1 MRNCFGTAVIECC
14 EVTLNRIT
22 IAHLIT
28 ELNTGGA
35 ERMLEKLVSRM
46 DRNRFRSIVV
56 SMTDIGP
63 IGENIIAEKV
73 PVFNLGMISGRA
85 NLIGTARY
93 FRFLRRAAVDIIQSW
108 LYHADLLGLL
118 IGKLARVKRIVW
130 GIRCSDMDFRNY
142 RALTSLTV
150 KTNSILSFMADAIVI
165 NSVMGKRF
173 HKEIGYRTKRMI
185 LIPNG
190 FDTEKFY
197 PDEAAK
203 KWLLDKLGLSN
214 DVVLIGNI
222 ARWDPMK
229 DQENFLKAAS
239 LLSEKEDSVHYVMV
253 GLGVESSN
261 KRIKSFVNNSILK
274 DRLHLL
280 GLRKDVERIMAA
292 LDIVSSSSA
301 YGEGFP
307 SSIGEAMAC
316 GVPCVVTD
324 VGDSERI
331 VGKTGRV
338 VPSKDPQALANA
350 WKELIDIGQ
359 EGRRNLGFS
368 ARKRIKEHFEIS
380 EVVKQY
386 EALYTSLM
394 RKEVSRV

>member
-28 ELNTGGA
+28 ELNMGGA

-46 DRNRFRSIVV
+46 NRKRFRSIVI

-63 IGENIIAEKV
+63 IGKKIITERI
-73 PVFNLGMISGRA
+73 PVFNLEMISGRPS
-85 NLIGTARY
+85 LMGMGKF
-93 FRFLRRAAVDIIQSW
+93 FRVIRRESVDIIQTW

-118 IGKLARVKRIVW
+118 IGKLAGVKEIVW

-142 RALTSLTV
+142 RALTNLTV
-150 KTNSILSFMADAIVI
+150 KVNSKLSFMTNAIVF
-165 NSVMGKRF
+165 NSVMGKKVHRD
-173 HKEIGYRTKRMI
+173 IGYRTKRMI

-197 PDEAAK
+197 PDKTAK
-203 KWLLDKLGLSN
+203 KWLLDQIGLQN
-214 DVVLIGNI
+214 DAILIGII

-239 LLSEKEDSVHYVMV
+239 LLAEKEDSVHYIMV
-253 GLGVESSN
+253 GLGIDSDNQRIRSFMNSN
-261 KRIKSFVNNSILK
+261 ILK

-280 GLRKDVERIMAA
+280 GLRKDVARIMAA

-301 YGEGFP
+301 YGEGF
-307 SSIGEAMAC
+307 SNTLGEAMAC

-324 VGDSERI
+324 VGDSARI
-331 VGKTGRV
+331 VGETGRV
-338 VPSKDPQALANA
+338 VPPKNPEALANA
-350 WKELIDIGQ
+350 WKGLIDIGQ
-359 EGRRNLGFS
+359 EERRSLGLS
-368 ARKRIKEHFEIS
+368 ARKRIKENFEIS
-380 EVVKQY
+380 NVVKQY
-386 EALYTSLM
+386 EDLYISLLTN
-394 RKEVSRV
+394 K

>member
-1 MRNCFGTAVIECC
+1 MRSYFGIAIINRSEVI
-14 EVTLNRIT
+14 LNPIT

-28 ELNTGGA
+28 ELNMGGA
-35 ERMLEKLVSRM
+35 EQMLEKLVSRM

-63 IGENIIAEKV
+63 IGKKIIAEKV

-85 NLIGTARY
+85 NLIGAARC
-93 FRFLRRAAVDIIQSW
+93 FRFLRRTPVDIIQSW

-142 RALTSLTV
+142 RALTGLTV
-150 KTNSILSFMADAIVI
+150 KANSTLSFLADAIVI
-165 NSVMGKRF
+165 NSVMGKRV
-173 HKEIGYRTKRMI
+173 HQEIGYRTKRMI

-190 FDTEKFY
+190 FDAEKFH
-197 PDEAAK
+197 PDKAAK

-214 DVVLIGNI
+214 EVFFIGNI

-229 DQENFLKAAS
+229 DQENFLMAAS
-239 LLSEKEDSVHYVMV
+239 LLAEKEDSVHYVMV

-261 KRIKSFVNNSILK
+261 KRIKSFANNSILK

-280 GLRKDVERIMAA
+280 GLRKDVDRIMAG

-301 YGEGFP
+301 YGEGF
-307 SSIGEAMAC
+307 SNTIGEAMAC

-324 VGDSERI
+324 VGDSARI
-331 VGKTGRV
+331 VGDTGRV
-338 VPSKDPQALANA
+338 VPPKNPRALANA

-386 EALYTSLM
+386 EGLYTSLM
-394 RKEVSRV
+394 GKGVGKV